1 MDLNPL
7 KGILGAL
14 MFIVGMLVYVVIWT
28 PIVSMIPAF
37 LCTETMAMTVEIWG
51 IILLIPAIVVFTG
64 IILIVS
70 AVFEPSQPRY

>member
-1 MDLNPL
+1 MNPL
-7 KGILGAL
+7 KGIIGAL
-14 MFIVGMLVYVVIWT
+14 MFIVGMLVFVLIWT

-64 IILIVS
+64 IILIIS